1 VAVERRFQRED
12 RGDLNVN
19 EIISRMHSYVI
30 RRRGLSWRFVDREGE
45 ARSIAAGGSIAE
57 EGMITVIYGP
67 KGCGKSTFFKVLSQ
81 SIDPWVDRTLIVVVS
96 MPEEEEVRRAAEESL
111 ELYMPRGYAGSIFNA
126 LKSVVRDITIYTS
139 GVAAIR
145 GEGLRDAAKKIL
157 ASLKTLRADR
167 VIVVADEERA
177 SGNIE
182 AFRGWL
188 ERMAN
193 LVSQINDEY
202 AETGSE
208 ASLIILTSD
217 ASAAKVSE
225 EVGNKVNWALIWNLT
240 RKSSEKLI
248 EQVGL
253 HRRVAGELGV
263 SAEASKEI
271 LWRLAGGNP
280 RELESIGSI
289 GILGWVRATV
299 NRLGNIIDNAIRG
312 LGEGLVWDD
321 VERILARVDIM
332 GRVKVFDYLLR
343 GNIAIY
349 MNIGTPIS
357 ELPREPWV
365 GERYAFQIPVY
376 YHVLKAMARKRSW
389 DISPEDVIRE
399 AVS

>member
-1 VAVERRFQRED
+1 
-12 RGDLNVN
+12 
-19 EIISRMHSYVI
+19 
-30 RRRGLSWRFVDREGE
+30 
-45 ARSIAAGGSIAE
+45 
-57 EGMITVIYGP
+57 
-67 KGCGKSTFFKVLSQ
+67 
-81 SIDPWVDRTLIVVVS
+81 
-96 MPEEEEVRRAAEESL
+96 
-111 ELYMPRGYAGSIFNA
+111 
-126 LKSVVRDITIYTS
+126 
-139 GVAAIR
+139 
-145 GEGLRDAAKKIL
+145 
-157 ASLKTLRADR
+157 
-167 VIVVADEERA
+167 
-177 SGNIE
+177 
-182 AFRGWL
+182 
-188 ERMAN
+188 MAN

-248 EQVGL
+248 ERIGL

>member
-96 MPEEEEVRRAAEESL
+96 MPEEDEVRRAAEESL

-182 AFRGWL
+182 GFRGWL

-193 LVSQINDEY
+193 LVSQIND
-202 AETGSE
+202 
-208 ASLIILTSD
+208 
-217 ASAAKVSE
+217 
-225 EVGNKVNWALIWNLT
+225 
-240 RKSSEKLI
+240 
-248 EQVGL
+248 
-253 HRRVAGELGV
+253 
-263 SAEASKEI
+263 
-271 LWRLAGGNP
+271 
-280 RELESIGSI
+280 
-289 GILGWVRATV
+289 
-299 NRLGNIIDNAIRG
+299 
-312 LGEGLVWDD
+312 
-321 VERILARVDIM
+321 
-332 GRVKVFDYLLR
+332 
-343 GNIAIY
+343 
-349 MNIGTPIS
+349 
-357 ELPREPWV
+357 
-365 GERYAFQIPVY
+365 
-376 YHVLKAMARKRSW
+376 
-389 DISPEDVIRE
+389 
-399 AVS
+399 